1 LVLLLERLL
10 EVGHP
15 NVETF
20 GIALTMLV
28 LVLVLVQSLQRDL
41 EQALGWALATRK
53 LVWRE

>member
-28 LVLVLVQSLQRDL
+28 LVLVQSLPQDL